1 VTCLNV
7 NAFDNVSVFSG
18 NKTTVPAVAPINVK
32 NNSLFN
38 RILGHS
44 WRQPTRLWLQL
55 IGHSAGE
62 DLSGRFAKDTCHFV
76 VSSRRFVFLAATD
89 PGGNGAVTS

>member
-7 NAFDNVSVFSG
+7 NALNNVSVLSG

-32 NNSLFN
+32 NNSLLN

-44 WRQPTRLWLQL
+44 WAFL
-55 IGHSAGE
+55 AA
-62 DLSGRFAKDTCHFV
+62 AK
-76 VSSRRFVFLAATD
+76 SRGFVFLAATD